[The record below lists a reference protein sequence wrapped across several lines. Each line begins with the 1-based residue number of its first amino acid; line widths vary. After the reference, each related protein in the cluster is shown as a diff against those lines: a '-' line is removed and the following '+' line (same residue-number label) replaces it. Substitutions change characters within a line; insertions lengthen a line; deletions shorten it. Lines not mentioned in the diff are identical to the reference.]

1 MGNGK
6 LAPISPFFLHLLR
19 IAFRASVIYHP
30 SITLVGQD
38 YEPTSACPSETE
50 EANLSDGRE
59 DDVDV
64 NDGRLYKKG
73 IQNQYSRHNTMSVQ
87 EISNETSMDD
97 INQEVNQ
104 LTDVEEEEEQDGE
117 IINASIFRDTIST
130 SNVSHNPELQT
141 ENIDYENSGTECVH
155 VEAESQTEDSD
166 EHCNCYRQ
174 NSGPSSILP
183 TDYCESASQC
193 QEGLV
198 LNTCHCSQMSTSD
211 GILHIHDEKSTENHL
226 VPSTLLNQTSM
237 ISCKST
243 TEYGRL
249 GESLNDF
256 QHPDDDRTIQRQKT
270 SKISSEKESVA
281 ISSSLGNPPAG
292 EIDSNLNERSIEQRT
307 LTTPITETRSKIS
320 PLPST
325 SASETNASPHLPH
338 CVCHSHVHH
347 HHIHHHTPIHPPIS
361 QRDVIINT
369 EPPKIHSDKEPNIG
383 EMDSDIPQ
391 QKAPYKTSS
400 SEEPLSGSS
409 STIKSS
415 SRAIR
420 GTTQDAMTADNV
432 DEIVQDHDNFGTDE
446 NEDSLD
452 SVATLSLN
460 ETTPLH
466 EDEEASTPI
475 SFQFDNKIK
484 QSFDSIAST
493 LDELEVDESTAENS
507 LDTSGGL
514 SGTKRKPDECA
525 EDVSGPSNIKK
536 KRTIAVS
543 RRNSNANVQ
552 ASSLLNSTPKS
563 APRISHLSHVSTG
576 TRCVSDV
583 NMASAAFH
591 LDDEKDHD
599 NDQGVKQQKE
609 TQNSKDESN
618 GGRNAGRQRY
628 WSAGTLNT
636 EEEICAGTTNAENK
650 YCPNIAHTKSD
661 SLDIVPAI
669 STCETVA
676 LALPCSI
683 SASKNVFANVHNLC
697 LSTNHCSKCPIPAC
711 SKASSEEIC
720 LSDIEEKNTANI
732 SSVSTSISYSSS
744 ENIENPDTIPFYT
757 KQGDVDCCDGSET
770 KCYNSNRNFHPSPS
784 ILYGSSHE
792 PICCSNLQ
800 VSPSTQQQLTKLIP
814 DKNYPPDDILDWKD
828 SFSRWSNA
836 KRLLAIDQ
844 LISMCEPQQ
853 VRHMMAVIEP
863 QFQRDFIS
871 LLPKELALYVLSFLK
886 PRDLLNAAQ
895 TCRYWRILAEDNLL
909 WREKCREAGLGDSV
923 EEMFNARSKSY
934 YKKISNLSGMDY
946 SSWKLG
952 FMREHNIECNWRVR
966 PIRTTKELKGH
977 DDHVITCLQFS
988 NNKIVSGSDDNT
1000 LKVWNAST
1008 GRCLRTLVG
1017 HTGGVWSS
1025 QMEGNTIV
1033 SGSTDRS
1040 LKVWNADTGEC
1051 VHTLYGHTSTVRC
1064 MHLHN
1069 NLVVSGSRDATL
1081 RMWDIS
1087 SGECLHVLM
1096 GHVAAVRCVQYD
1108 GRLVVS
1114 GAYDYMVKV
1123 ICGILH

>member
-1 MGNGK
+1 M
-6 LAPISPFFLHLLR
+6 
-19 IAFRASVIYHP
+19 
-30 SITLVGQD
+30 SIILVGQD

-59 DDVDV
+59 DDVEE
-64 NDGRLYKKG
+64 NDGSLYQKG
-73 IQNQYSRHNTMSVQ
+73 TQNQYPRHNTNSLQ

-97 INQEVNQ
+97 INHDEVNQ
-104 LTDVEEEEEQDGE
+104 LTDVEEEGEQDGE
-117 IINASIFRDTIST
+117 IINASVFRDTIST
-130 SNVSHNPELQT
+130 SNISHNPELQK
-141 ENIDYENSGTECVH
+141 ESRHYVNSGTECVQ
-155 VEAESQTEDSD
+155 VEAESQTEDSE

-174 NSGPSSILP
+174 KSGPSPKLP
-183 TDYCESASQC
+183 TAYYESASQC

-198 LNTCHCSQMSTSD
+198 LTTCHCSQMSTSD
-211 GILHIHDEKSTENHL
+211 GILHIHDEKSRENHL
-226 VPSTLLNQTSM
+226 VPSNLLNADPASM

-243 TEYGRL
+243 TDYAHL
-249 GESLNDF
+249 GESLNSA
-256 QHPDDDRTIQRQKT
+256 HYPDDERKEHTQKT
-270 SKISSEKESVA
+270 SA
-281 ISSSLGNPPAG
+281 ISSQKDPDAMSSSSVNPPAG
-292 EIDSNLNERSIEQRT
+292 DIDSHLNERSNEERT
-307 LTTPITETRSKIS
+307 LTKTVTENTSKNS

-325 SASETNASPHLPH
+325 SASATIASPQLPH
-338 CVCHSHVHH
+338 CMCHSHVHH
-347 HHIHHHTPIHPPIS
+347 HHIHHHTPIHPTMS
-361 QRDVIINT
+361 QRDVTVTNEST
-369 EPPKIHSDKEPNIG
+369 QIHSDKEPNIG
-383 EMDSDIPQ
+383 GMESDTPL
-391 QKAPYKTSS
+391 QKTPHKPLS
-400 SEEPLSGSS
+400 SEKPLSGSS
-409 STIKSS
+409 RSIKSPN
-415 SRAIR
+415 RTIR

-432 DEIVQDHDNFGTDE
+432 DEIVHDHDLFGTDE

-460 ETTPLH
+460 ETTPSQ
-466 EDEEASTPI
+466 EDEEASTTI
-475 SFQFDNKIK
+475 SFQFDIKIK
-484 QSFDSIAST
+484 ESMDSMAST
-493 LDELEVDESTAENS
+493 LNVLDADESSVENN

-536 KRTIAVS
+536 KRTVPVS
-543 RRNSNANVQ
+543 RRNSNAKCQ

-563 APRISHLSHVSTG
+563 APRTSHINQVSIG

-599 NDQGVKQQKE
+599 NEEGGKPHNE
-609 TQNSKDESN
+609 TQNSKEERN

-650 YCPNIAHTKSD
+650 YCANIAHTKSD
-661 SLDIVPAI
+661 SLDIVPGL

-683 SASKNVFANVHNLC
+683 SASKNMFANVHNLC
-697 LSTNHCSKCPIPAC
+697 PSTNFCCKCRNEACPIA
-711 SKASSEEIC
+711 SSSEEIC

-732 SSVSTSISYSSS
+732 SSLGTSISCPIRANT
-744 ENIENPDTIPFYT
+744 EKHDTIPFYT
-757 KQGDVDCCDGSET
+757 KQGDVDCCDVSES
-770 KCYNSNRNFHPSPS
+770 KCYNSNRSFHPSPS

-792 PICCSNLQ
+792 AICCNNLQ

-814 DKNYPPDDILDWKD
+814 DKNYPPEDILDWKD

-871 LLPKELALYVLSFLK
+871 LLPKELSLYVLSFLK

-909 WREKCREAGLGDSV
+909 WREKCRESGLGDSV
-923 EEMFNARSKSY
+923 AEMFNARAKAHC
-934 YKKISNLSGMDY
+934 KRGSNLSGIDY

-952 FMREHNIECNWRVR
+952 YMREHNIECNWRVK
-966 PIRTTKELKGH
+966 PIRTTKVLKGH

-1123 ICGILH
+1123 INGFLDFFNVIIIGDIPSEMGRLESISKH

>member
-1 MGNGK
+1 
-6 LAPISPFFLHLLR
+6 
-19 IAFRASVIYHP
+19 
-30 SITLVGQD
+30 
-38 YEPTSACPSETE
+38 
-50 EANLSDGRE
+50 
-59 DDVDV
+59 
-64 NDGRLYKKG
+64 
-73 IQNQYSRHNTMSVQ
+73 MSVQ
-87 EISNETSMDD
+87 EISNETLVDD
-97 INQEVNQ
+97 INHDEVNQ
-104 LTDVEEEEEQDGE
+104 LTDVEEDEEQDGE
-117 IINASIFRDTIST
+117 IINASVFRDTIST
-130 SNVSHNPELQT
+130 SNISHNPELQK
-141 ENIDYENSGTECVH
+141 ENRHYVNSGTECVH
-155 VEAESQTEDSD
+155 VEAESQTEDSE
-166 EHCNCYRQ
+166 EHSNCYRL
-174 NSGPSSILP
+174 NSGPSPILP
-183 TDYCESASQC
+183 TAYCESASQC

-198 LNTCHCSQMSTSD
+198 LTTCHCSHMSTSD
-211 GILHIHDEKSTENHL
+211 GVLHIHDEKSTENHL
-226 VPSTLLNQTSM
+226 IPSSLLNAEPASM

-243 TEYGRL
+243 TDYAHL
-249 GESLNDF
+249 GESLNDAH
-256 QHPDDDRTIQRQKT
+256 HPDDDRKEQPQKT
-270 SKISSEKESVA
+270 SA
-281 ISSSLGNPPAG
+281 ISFQRDPDAMSTSSVNPQAG
-292 EIDSNLNERSIEQRT
+292 DIDSHLNERSNEERT
-307 LTTPITETRSKIS
+307 LTKSVTENTSKCS

-325 SASETNASPHLPH
+325 SASATIASPHLPH
-338 CVCHSHVHH
+338 CMCHSHVHH
-347 HHIHHHTPIHPPIS
+347 HHIHHHTPIHPPMS
-361 QRDVIINT
+361 QRDVTVNNETTQI
-369 EPPKIHSDKEPNIG
+369 PSDKKPNIG
-383 EMDSDIPQ
+383 ETEPETPL
-391 QKAPYKTSS
+391 QKTPYKPIS
-400 SEEPLSGSS
+400 SEEPLPGSS
-409 STIKSS
+409 SSIKSPN
-415 SRAIR
+415 RAIR

-460 ETTPLH
+460 ETTPLQ
-466 EDEEASTPI
+466 EEEEVSTPI
-475 SFQFDNKIK
+475 SFQFDIKIK
-484 QSFDSIAST
+484 QGMDSMIST
-493 LDELEVDESTAENS
+493 LDVLEADESSAENN

-514 SGTKRKPDECA
+514 SGTKRKPDECV
-525 EDVSGPSNIKK
+525 EDASGPSNIKK
-536 KRTIAVS
+536 KRTIVVS
-543 RRNSNANVQ
+543 RRNSNANIQ

-563 APRISHLSHVSTG
+563 APRSSHISQASIG
-576 TRCVSDV
+576 TRGVSDV

-599 NDQGVKQQKE
+599 NQEGHKQHNE
-609 TQNSKDESN
+609 TQNSKDERN
-618 GGRNAGRQRY
+618 GARNSGRQRY

-636 EEEICAGTTNAENK
+636 EEEICAGNTNAENK
-650 YCPNIAHTKSD
+650 YCTNIAPTKSD
-661 SLDIVPAI
+661 SLDIVPGL

-683 SASKNVFANVHNLC
+683 SAPKNMFANVHNLC
-697 LSTNHCSKCPIPAC
+697 RSTNHCCKCPIQAC
-711 SKASSEEIC
+711 PKASSEGIC
-720 LSDIEEKNTANI
+720 LSDIEEKNTANV
-732 SSVSTSISYSSS
+732 SSHGTSISYPSR
-744 ENIENPDTIPFYT
+744 ENTENHDTIPFYT
-757 KQGDVDCCDGSET
+757 KQGDIDCCDCSES
-770 KCYNSNRNFHPSPS
+770 KCYNSNRSFHPSS
-784 ILYGSSHE
+784 ILYGSPHE
-792 PICCSNLQ
+792 AISCNNLQ
-800 VSPSTQQQLTKLIP
+800 VSPSTQQQLAKLIP

-923 EEMFNARSKSY
+923 AELFNARAKAHC
-934 YKKISNLSGMDY
+934 KKISNLSGIDY

-966 PIRTTKELKGH
+966 PIRTTKVLKGH

-1123 ICGILH
+1123 IHSFLD